1 MNCLKNKILRRILLK
16 AKWGDFT
23 YRRVMHKEQKRNTIQ
38 TLRNFVL
45 YPQRNYFINNMIGII
60 KCIYMVTFTKKQLKT
75 GHA

>member
-16 AKWGDFT
+16 ANWGDFT
-23 YRRVMHKEQKRNTIQ
+23 YRRVMHKERKRNTIQ

-45 YPQRNYFINNMIGII
+45 YPQRNYFFSNMIGII

>member
-1 MNCLKNKILRRILLK
+1 
-16 AKWGDFT
+16 
-23 YRRVMHKEQKRNTIQ
+23 MHKERKRNTIQ

-45 YPQRNYFINNMIGII
+45 YPQRNYFISNMIGII